1 MAELFSRM
9 GDQRFDTVAIELTD
23 IAMSRGE
30 TPLFSGLSTRIT
42 TGDILWVQ
50 GDNGIGK
57 TTLLGALA
65 GLHRVD
71 TGTINWTSENT
82 PCQASKIIA
91 YQPHQSY
98 AKPTLTVREDLK
110 FWARLHG
117 AHLSLEG
124 VLSWVGL
131 ETKGTLRTGKLS
143 AGQKKRLAL
152 AKLIISH
159 KPIWLLD
166 EPAAAMDEVGTAL
179 IDGLLEAHI
188 ARGGAAIIASHE
200 AARSISSSTR
210 LLTLRAVS

>member
-9 GDQRFDTVAIELTD
+9 GNQRFDKVAIELTD
-23 IAMSRGE
+23 IAMSRGG
-30 TPLFSGLSTRIT
+30 TPLFSGLSTRINMR
-42 TGDILWVQ
+42 DILWIQ

-65 GLHRVD
+65 GLHRTD
-71 TGTINWTSENT
+71 TGTVNWTSENT

-98 AKPTLTVREDLK
+98 AKPTLTVREDLR

-117 AHLSLEG
+117 ADIPLDD
-124 VLSWVGL
+124 VLRGVGL
-131 ETKGTLRTGKLS
+131 EAKANLRTGKLS

-152 AKLIISH
+152 AKLIISN

-179 IDGLLEAHI
+179 IDCLLEAHI
-188 ARGGAAIIASHE
+188 NRGGAAIIATHE

-210 LLTLRAVS
+210 LLTLSVSS